1 MKKIL
6 VIHNFYKN
14 FGGEDANIYEEIQFL
29 RKDYTVEFFK
39 AKNEDKFLFSPLLAL
54 ITRSNF
60 KKNKELKKSIKEFE
74 PNIVY
79 IHNTWFSINL
89 GIFKI
94 LKKNNIKVVVKIH
107 NFRYDCARYFLGK
120 SHLRGKKRCD
130 ACGFEVKKGLIINK
144 YFESSY
150 IKSLLLYFYSLKY
163 FKILKNFPI
172 KIIAINNFHKLQLT
186 KLGITKNKIEVINN
200 PLNLENYQSTNKQNN
215 IIYAGRLS
223 REKGVVELIE
233 AWVTANMDDYTL
245 LIIGEGELSDELR
258 DKYTQ
263 NNIKF
268 LGFLPNEKVIEYISN
283 STAVVTA
290 TKLYEGQPRLLS
302 EASALGTLSIYPS
315 FGGMDEFFPVDYE
328 FSFEQFNYDDLKNK
342 LLLLRDSKTKEVS
355 SKRVI
360 KHTQKLLNTEVIR
373 TKFSDFVKE
382 SS

>member
-1 MKKIL
+1 MKKVL

-14 FGGEDANIYEEIQFL
+14 FGGEDANIYEEIEFL
-29 RKDYTVEFFK
+29 RKDYTIEFLQ
-39 AKNEDKFLFSPLLAL
+39 AKNEDKFLFSPFLAL
-54 ITRSNF
+54 LTRSNF
-60 KKNKELKKSIKEFE
+60 KKNRELKKFIKEFE
-74 PNIVY
+74 PSIVY

-107 NFRYDCARYFLGK
+107 NFRYDCARYFFGK
-120 SHLRGKKRCD
+120 SHLKGKKRCG
-130 ACGFEVKKGLIINK
+130 ACGFEVKKGLILNK

-186 KLGITKNKIEVINN
+186 KLGISKNKIEVINN
-200 PLNLENYQSTNKQNN
+200 PLSLENYQSTNKQNN

-342 LLLLRDSKTKEVS
+342 FLLLRNSKIKEVS

-360 KHTQKLLNTEVIR
+360 THTKNLLNAEVIR
-373 TKFSDFVKE
+373 TKFSDIIEDSF
-382 SS
+382 

>member
-1 MKKIL
+1 MKKVL

-14 FGGEDANIYEEIQFL
+14 FGGEDANIYEEIEFL
-29 RKDYTVEFFK
+29 RKDYTIEFLQ
-39 AKNEDKFLFSPLLAL
+39 AKNEDKFLFSPFLAL
-54 ITRSNF
+54 LTRSNF
-60 KKNKELKKSIKEFE
+60 KKNRELKKFIKEFE
-74 PNIVY
+74 PSIVY

-107 NFRYDCARYFLGK
+107 NFRYDCARYFFGK
-120 SHLRGKKRCD
+120 SHLKGKKRCG
-130 ACGFEVKKGLIINK
+130 ACGFEVKKGLILNK

-186 KLGITKNKIEVINN
+186 KLGISKNKIEVINN
-200 PLNLENYQSTNKQNN
+200 PLSLENYQSTNKQNN

-342 LLLLRDSKTKEVS
+342 LLLLRDIKTKEVS

-373 TKFSDFVKE
+373 TKFADLIKE

>member
-1 MKKIL
+1 MKKVL

-14 FGGEDANIYEEIQFL
+14 FGGEDANIYEEIEFL
-29 RKDYTVEFFK
+29 RKDYTIEFLQ
-39 AKNEDKFLFSPLLAL
+39 AKNEDKFLFSPFLAL
-54 ITRSNF
+54 LTRSNF
-60 KKNKELKKSIKEFE
+60 KKNRELKKFIKEFE
-74 PNIVY
+74 PSIVY

-107 NFRYDCARYFLGK
+107 NFRYDCARYFFGK
-120 SHLRGKKRCD
+120 SHLKGKKRCG
-130 ACGFEVKKGLIINK
+130 ACGFEVKKGLILNK

-186 KLGITKNKIEVINN
+186 KLGISKNKIEVINN
-200 PLNLENYQSTNKQNN
+200 PLSLENYQSTNKQNN

-290 TKLYEGQPRLLS
+290 TKL
-302 EASALGTLSIYPS
+302 
-315 FGGMDEFFPVDYE
+315 
-328 FSFEQFNYDDLKNK
+328 
-342 LLLLRDSKTKEVS
+342 
-355 SKRVI
+355 
-360 KHTQKLLNTEVIR
+360 
-373 TKFSDFVKE
+373 
-382 SS
+382 